1 MDTRARV
8 GTGSLL
14 EDGLLDAGLEDRE
27 ARSELAKLFERN
39 FIDLAAEADAVRRA
53 WHPND
58 IVTYIVDRN
67 INYTNVC
74 WVACSFC
81 AFYRTKR
88 QAQNGDGYTLTIE
101 QVLDKIQETVD
112 LGGTGILMQ
121 GGLHPDIGMEYTTDL
136 IRAIRTEFPQ
146 VHVHA
151 FSPAEIWHLV
161 DKSGLSLEETLK
173 ELKKAGLMSI
183 PGGGAEILTDETRG
197 RISPAKNSTQAWMEV
212 METWHNLGMKSTA
225 TMMFGIDETYEE
237 RIEHLLEVR
246 ALQQRTGGFTAFIDW
261 VFQPDNTTY
270 FKKHPDFVKASS
282 LDYLKTTAISRIVLD
297 NVPNIQ
303 ASWVTQPMKT
313 ASMALHTGCNDM
325 GSIMIEE
332 NVVKEAGASYQT
344 DEAELRSI
352 IERSGFRPAKR
363 STLYD
368 RSFEPGVVV
377 EDFVWRPE

>member
-1 MDTRARV
+1 MTNA
-8 GTGSLL
+8 GALL
-14 EDGLLDAGLEDRE
+14 EKGVLDAAGLEDRE
-27 ARSELAKLFERN
+27 AKEKLAKLFEKN
-39 FIDLAAEADAVRRA
+39 FMDLAAEADGIRRRL
-53 WHPND
+53 HPND

-88 QAQNGDGYTLTIE
+88 QAQNGDGYVLSTE
-101 QVLDKIQETVD
+101 QVLQKIQETVD

-136 IRAIRTEFPQ
+136 FRAIRGEFPEVQ
-146 VHVHA
+146 VHA
-151 FSPAEIWHLV
+151 LSPAEIWHLV
-161 DKSGLSLEETLK
+161 DKSGLSLEDTLK

-197 RISPAKNSTQAWMEV
+197 RIAPAKNSTNAWLEV

-225 TMMFGIDETYEE
+225 TMMFGIDESYEE
-237 RIEHLLEVR
+237 RVEHLLQIR
-246 ALQQRTGGFTAFIDW
+246 ALQARTGGFTAFIDW
-261 VFQPDNTTY
+261 TFQPDNTTY
-270 FKKHPDFVKASS
+270 LKKHPDFEKATS
-282 LDYLKTTAISRIVLD
+282 LDYLKTTAVSRIILD
-297 NVPNIQ
+297 NVANIQ

-313 ASMALHTGCNDM
+313 ASIALHAGCNDM

-332 NVVKEAGASYQT
+332 NVVKEAGAEHCT
-344 DEAELRSI
+344 TEEELRSV

-363 STLYD
+363 TTLYD
-368 RSFEPGVVV
+368 WVLEPGISV
-377 EDFVWRPE
+377 EDI

>member
-1 MDTRARV
+1 MTYA
-8 GTGSLL
+8 GALL
-14 EDGLLDAGLEDRE
+14 ENGVLDAGLEDRE
-27 ARSELAKLFERN
+27 AKEELAKLFDKN
-39 FIDLAAEADAVRRA
+39 FMDLAAEADGIRRRL
-53 WHPND
+53 HPND

-88 QAQNGDGYTLTIE
+88 QAQNGDGYVLSVE
-101 QVLDKIQETVD
+101 QVLQKIQETVD

-136 IRAIRTEFPQ
+136 FSAIRGEFPEIQ
-146 VHVHA
+146 VHA
-151 FSPAEIWHLV
+151 LSPAEIWHLV

-197 RISPAKNSTQAWMEV
+197 RIAPAKNSTNAWLEV
-212 METWHNLGMKSTA
+212 MEIWHNLGMKSTA
-225 TMMFGIDETYEE
+225 TMMFGIDESYEE
-237 RIEHLLEVR
+237 RVEHLLQIR
-246 ALQQRTGGFTAFIDW
+246 ALQARTGGFTAFIDW
-261 VFQPDNTTY
+261 TFQPDNTTY
-270 FKKHPDFVKASS
+270 LKKHPDFEKASS
-282 LDYLKTTAISRIVLD
+282 LDYLKTTAVSRILLD
-297 NVPNIQ
+297 NVANIQ

-313 ASMALHTGCNDM
+313 ASIALHAGCNDM

-332 NVVKEAGASYQT
+332 NVVKEAGAEHCT
-344 DEAELRSI
+344 TEEELRSV

-363 STLYD
+363 TTLYD
-368 RSFEPGVVV
+368 KVLEPGISV
-377 EDFVWRPE
+377 EDI

>member
-1 MDTRARV
+1 MTNA
-8 GTGSLL
+8 GALL
-14 EDGLLDAGLEDRE
+14 EKGVLDAGLEDRE
-27 ARSELAKLFERN
+27 AKEELAKLFDKN
-39 FIDLAAEADAVRRA
+39 FMDLAAEADGIRRSL
-53 WHPND
+53 HPND

-88 QAQNGDGYTLTIE
+88 QAQNGDGYVLSVE
-101 QVLDKIQETVD
+101 QVLQKIQETVA

-136 IRAIRTEFPQ
+136 FRAIRREFPEVQ
-146 VHVHA
+146 VHA
-151 FSPAEIWHLV
+151 LSPAEIWHLV

-173 ELKKAGLMSI
+173 ELKTAGLMSI

-197 RISPAKNSTQAWMEV
+197 RIAPAKNSTNAWLEV

-225 TMMFGIDETYEE
+225 TMMFGIDESYEE
-237 RIEHLLEVR
+237 RVEHLLQIR
-246 ALQQRTGGFTAFIDW
+246 ALQTRTGGFTAFIDW
-261 VFQPDNTTY
+261 TFQPDNTTY
-270 FKKHPDFVKASS
+270 LKKHPNFEKASS
-282 LDYLKTTAISRIVLD
+282 LDYLKTTAVSRIILD
-297 NVPNIQ
+297 NVANIQ

-313 ASMALHTGCNDM
+313 ASIALHAGCNDM

-332 NVVKEAGASYQT
+332 NVVKEAGAEHCT
-344 DEAELRSI
+344 TEEELRSV

-363 STLYD
+363 TTLYD
-368 RSFEPGVVV
+368 RVLEPGISV
-377 EDFVWRPE
+377 EDI

>member
-1 MDTRARV
+1 MTNA
-8 GTGSLL
+8 GALL
-14 EDGLLDAGLEDRE
+14 EKGVLDAGLEDRE
-27 ARSELAKLFERN
+27 AKEELAKLFDKN
-39 FIDLAAEADAVRRA
+39 FMDLAAEADGIRRSL
-53 WHPND
+53 HPND

-88 QAQNGDGYTLTIE
+88 QAQNGDGYVLSVE
-101 QVLDKIQETVD
+101 QVLQKIQETVA

-136 IRAIRTEFPQ
+136 FRAIRREFPEVQ
-146 VHVHA
+146 VHA
-151 FSPAEIWHLV
+151 LSPAEIWHLV

-173 ELKKAGLMSI
+173 ELKTAGLMSI

-197 RISPAKNSTQAWMEV
+197 RIAPAKNSTNAWLEV

-225 TMMFGIDETYEE
+225 TMMFGIDESYEE
-237 RIEHLLEVR
+237 RVEHLLQIR
-246 ALQQRTGGFTAFIDW
+246 ALQARTGGFTAFIDW
-261 VFQPDNTTY
+261 TFQPDNTTY
-270 FKKHPDFVKASS
+270 LKKHPDFEKASS
-282 LDYLKTTAISRIVLD
+282 LDYLKTTAVSRIILD
-297 NVPNIQ
+297 NVANIQ

-313 ASMALHTGCNDM
+313 ASIALHAGCNDM

-332 NVVKEAGASYQT
+332 NVVKEAGAEHCT
-344 DEAELRSI
+344 TEEELRSV

-363 STLYD
+363 TTLYD
-368 RSFEPGVVV
+368 RVLEPGISAK
-377 EDFVWRPE
+377 DI

>member
-1 MDTRARV
+1 MTNA
-8 GTGSLL
+8 GALL
-14 EDGLLDAGLEDRE
+14 EKGVLDAGLEDRE
-27 ARSELAKLFERN
+27 AKEELAKLFDKN
-39 FIDLAAEADAVRRA
+39 FMDLAAEADGIRRSL
-53 WHPND
+53 HPND

-88 QAQNGDGYTLTIE
+88 QAQNGDGYVLSVE
-101 QVLDKIQETVD
+101 QVLQKIQETVA

-136 IRAIRTEFPQ
+136 FRAIRREFPEVQ
-146 VHVHA
+146 VHA
-151 FSPAEIWHLV
+151 LSPAEIWHLV

-173 ELKKAGLMSI
+173 ELKTAGLMSI

-197 RISPAKNSTQAWMEV
+197 RIAPAKNSTNAWLEV

-225 TMMFGIDETYEE
+225 TMMFGIDESYEE
-237 RIEHLLEVR
+237 RVEHLLQIR
-246 ALQQRTGGFTAFIDW
+246 ALQTRTGGFTAFIDW
-261 VFQPDNTTY
+261 TFQPDNTTY
-270 FKKHPDFVKASS
+270 LKKHPNFEKASS
-282 LDYLKTTAISRIVLD
+282 LDYLKTTAVSRIILD
-297 NVPNIQ
+297 NVANIQ

-313 ASMALHTGCNDM
+313 ASIALHAGCNDM

-332 NVVKEAGASYQT
+332 NVVKEAGAEHYT
-344 DEAELRSI
+344 TEEELRSV

-363 STLYD
+363 TTLYD
-368 RSFEPGVVV
+368 RVLEPGISV
-377 EDFVWRPE
+377 EDI